1 MITVVATF
9 VPAAE
14 DDEEVLE
21 VEAEADD
28 EVDEEVEVEVDE
40 PEVKV
45 EADVSMHRKSAAKK
59 KKRDARGH
67 RDARESANKEASD
80 VKMTWVS
87 CDACHKWRR
96 MPVSDAALLSTDYW
110 ACSMMGTLFRRMN
123 CNTPQENPDED
134 DEEDERRTKRRT
146 RELPEGVAKLW
157 VQCEDC
163 TKWRSLP
170 VGTTVGEGQHWVCA
184 MNPRSSHSRCEVAE
198 EKLDDDEAEAEDAA
212 VADAEAAADE
222 ALAAV
227 EAAQKAVLSVRME
240 LEQAQQELRRAKEAS
255 TAAAEAVR
263 GGEATLEKAEAD
275 AEVEAAAVAEEEL
288 AAAAAVAA
296 AIEAAKA
303 EAAAAAAAWI
313 RARDQ
318 RAALAA
324 AKAAAATSEEH
335 PGHEGKEAAAK
346 SEEHPGHE
354 GKEAAAKSEEHP
366 GHEGKEAAAKS
377 EEHPGPEA
385 KEAAAKSEEHPGPEA
400 KEAAAKSEEH
410 PSPEAKEA
418 AAKSEEHPGHEG
430 KEAAAKSE
438 EHPGPEGKEAAQGS
452 STAAVMLDRAEPSA
466 ADGAQHGEIDGTN
479 DVMTRA
485 KAMGEAKAMELLER
499 AEAAKRGGNCSLVVH
514 EWSIAYVLR
523 PPGSC
528 SRGDIYMVD
537 PIDGEVIRSM
547 VGLKRKLGLAPLAP
561 SREGRSSM
569 PLAAFLPQAAAA
581 APSVPGTRRQ
591 KALARPKAEA
601 AREARRQLARLEAED
616 ERAKHTEAAVALH
629 VEHLATREIAA
640 VTAADEAVAALRE
653 CERQVATA
661 YQAARAAEQARRAS
675 RMHVCFAVGCRER
688 FADAAALRLHEAR
701 AHRRKTS
708 IQLRSS

>member
-1 MITVVATF
+1 MLSVVATF

-40 PEVKV
+40 PEVEV
-45 EADVSMHRKSAAKK
+45 EADVSMHRKSAKK
-59 KKRDARGH
+59 KKRDAKGH

-80 VKMTWVS
+80 VEMTWVS

-184 MNPRSSHSRCEVAE
+184 MSPRSSHSRCEVAE

-227 EAAQKAVLSVRME
+227 EAAQKAVLCVRME

-324 AKAAAATSEEH
+324 SKAAAATSEEH
-335 PGHEGKEAAAK
+335 PDHEGKEAAAK

-354 GKEAAAKSEEHP
+354 GKEAA
-366 GHEGKEAAAKS
+366 
-377 EEHPGPEA
+377 
-385 KEAAAKSEEHPGPEA
+385 
-400 KEAAAKSEEH
+400 
-410 PSPEAKEA
+410 
-418 AAKSEEHPGHEG
+418 
-430 KEAAAKSE
+430 
-438 EHPGPEGKEAAQGS
+438 QGS
-452 STAAVMLDRAEPSA
+452 STAAVMLDRAELSA
-466 ADGAQHGEIDGTN
+466 ADGAQHGEIDGAN

-485 KAMGEAKAMELLER
+485 KAMGEAKVMELLER

>member
-1 MITVVATF
+1 MLSVVATF

-227 EAAQKAVLSVRME
+227 EAAQKAVLCARME

-335 PGHEGKEAAAK
+335 PGHEGKEAA
-346 SEEHPGHE
+346 
-354 GKEAAAKSEEHP
+354 
-366 GHEGKEAAAKS
+366 
-377 EEHPGPEA
+377 
-385 KEAAAKSEEHPGPEA
+385 
-400 KEAAAKSEEH
+400 
-410 PSPEAKEA
+410 
-418 AAKSEEHPGHEG
+418 
-430 KEAAAKSE
+430 
-438 EHPGPEGKEAAQGS
+438 QGS

-466 ADGAQHGEIDGTN
+466 ADGAQHGEIDGAN

-569 PLAAFLPQAAAA
+569 PLAACLPNAAAA
-581 APSVPGTRRQ
+581 PPSVPGTRRQ

>member
-1 MITVVATF
+1 MHTSECVLAIFRHRAAKITNKFYGKMDPMITVVATF

-14 DDEEVLE
+14 DDGEVLE

-28 EVDEEVEVEVDE
+28 EFDEEVEVEVEVDE
-40 PEVKV
+40 AEVEV
-45 EADVSMHRKSAAKK
+45 EADVVSMNRKSATKKKSAHRDDRESAKK
-59 KKRDARGH
+59 K
-67 RDARESANKEASD
+67 ASD
-80 VKMTWVS
+80 VKMTWVR

-96 MPVSDAALLSTDYW
+96 MPVSDAAQLSTDYW
-110 ACSMMGTLFRRMN
+110 ACSMMGTLFRRIN
-123 CNTPQENPDED
+123 CNTPQEKLDED
-134 DEEDERRTKRRT
+134 EEEDERRTKKRT
-146 RELPEGVAKLW
+146 RELPEAVAKLW

-227 EAAQKAVLSVRME
+227 EAAQKVVLSVRKE
-240 LEQAQQELRRAKEAS
+240 LEQAQQEHSGAKEAS

-263 GGEATLEKAEAD
+263 GGKATLEKAEAD
-275 AEVEAAAVAEEEL
+275 AEVEAAAVAVEEL

-303 EAAAAAAAWI
+303 EAAAASAAWI
-313 RARDQ
+313 QARDQ

-346 SEEHPGHE
+346 SEEHPGYE
-354 GKEAAAKSEEHP
+354 GT
-366 GHEGKEAAAKS
+366 
-377 EEHPGPEA
+377 
-385 KEAAAKSEEHPGPEA
+385 
-400 KEAAAKSEEH
+400 
-410 PSPEAKEA
+410 
-418 AAKSEEHPGHEG
+418 
-430 KEAAAKSE
+430 
-438 EHPGPEGKEAAQGS
+438 EAAQGS
-452 STAAVMLDRAEPSA
+452 STAAVVLNRAKPSA
-466 ADGAQHGEIDGTN
+466 ADGAQHGAVDGTN

-499 AEAAKRGGNCSLVVH
+499 AEASKRGGNCSLVVH
-514 EWSIAYVLR
+514 DWSISYVLR

-561 SREGRSSM
+561 PREVRSSV
-569 PLAAFLPQAAAA
+569 PLAAFLPHAAAA

-629 VEHLATREIAA
+629 EEYLVTREIAA
-640 VTAADEAVAALRE
+640 VTAAEEAVAALRE

-661 YQAARAAEQARRAS
+661 YQAAREAEQARQAS
-675 RMHVCFAVGCRER
+675 RMHVCFAEGCGER

>member
-40 PEVKV
+40 PQVEV
-45 EADVSMHRKSAAKK
+45 EADVSMHRKSAREK
-59 KKRDARGH
+59 KKREAKGH
-67 RDARESANKEASD
+67 RDARESASKEASD

-227 EAAQKAVLSVRME
+227 EAAQKAVLSVRIE
-240 LEQAQQELRRAKEAS
+240 LEQAQQEHRRAKEAS

-296 AIEAAKA
+296 AIEAAKV

-324 AKAAAATSEEH
+324 AKAAAAT
-335 PGHEGKEAAAK
+335 
-346 SEEHPGHE
+346 
-354 GKEAAAKSEEHP
+354 
-366 GHEGKEAAAKS
+366 
-377 EEHPGPEA
+377 
-385 KEAAAKSEEHPGPEA
+385 
-400 KEAAAKSEEH
+400 
-410 PSPEAKEA
+410 
-418 AAKSEEHPGHEG
+418 SEEHPGHEG

-569 PLAAFLPQAAAA
+569 PLAACLSNAAAA

-640 VTAADEAVAALRE
+640 VTAAEEAVAALRE

>member
-1 MITVVATF
+1 MDPMITVVATF

-14 DDEEVLE
+14 DDGEVLE

-28 EVDEEVEVEVDE
+28 EFDEEVEVEVEVDE
-40 PEVKV
+40 AEVEV
-45 EADVSMHRKSAAKK
+45 EADVVSMDRKSATKKKSAHRDDRESAKK
-59 KKRDARGH
+59 K
-67 RDARESANKEASD
+67 ASD
-80 VKMTWVS
+80 VKMTWVR

-96 MPVSDAALLSTDYW
+96 MPVSDAAQLSTDYW
-110 ACSMMGTLFRRMN
+110 ACSMMGTLFRRIN
-123 CNTPQENPDED
+123 CNTPQEKLDED
-134 DEEDERRTKRRT
+134 EEEDERRTKKRT
-146 RELPEGVAKLW
+146 RELPEAVAKLW

-170 VGTTVGEGQHWVCA
+170 VGTTVGEGRWVCA

-212 VADAEAAADE
+212 VAAAEAAADE

-227 EAAQKAVLSVRME
+227 EAAQKVVLSVRKE
-240 LEQAQQELRRAKEAS
+240 LEQAQQEHRRAKEAS

-263 GGEATLEKAEAD
+263 GGKATLEKAEAD

-303 EAAAAAAAWI
+303 EAAAASAAWI
-313 RARDQ
+313 QARDQ

-346 SEEHPGHE
+346 SEEHPGYE
-354 GKEAAAKSEEHP
+354 GT
-366 GHEGKEAAAKS
+366 
-377 EEHPGPEA
+377 
-385 KEAAAKSEEHPGPEA
+385 
-400 KEAAAKSEEH
+400 
-410 PSPEAKEA
+410 
-418 AAKSEEHPGHEG
+418 
-430 KEAAAKSE
+430 
-438 EHPGPEGKEAAQGS
+438 EAAQGS
-452 STAAVMLDRAEPSA
+452 STAAVVLNRAEPSA
-466 ADGAQHGEIDGTN
+466 ADGAQHGATAAVMLNRAEPSAADGAQHGAVLNRAEPSAADGAQHGAVDGTN

-499 AEAAKRGGNCSLVVH
+499 AEASKRGGNCSLVVH
-514 EWSIAYVLR
+514 DWSISYVLR

-561 SREGRSSM
+561 PREVRSSV
-569 PLAAFLPQAAAA
+569 PLAAFLPHAAAA

-629 VEHLATREIAA
+629 EEYLVTREIAA
-640 VTAADEAVAALRE
+640 VTAAEEAVAALRE

-661 YQAARAAEQARRAS
+661 YQAAREAEQARQAS
-675 RMHVCFAVGCRER
+675 RMHVCFAEGCGER

>member
-1 MITVVATF
+1 MDPMITVVATF

-14 DDEEVLE
+14 DDGEVLE

-28 EVDEEVEVEVDE
+28 EFDEEVEVEVEVDE
-40 PEVKV
+40 AEVEV
-45 EADVSMHRKSAAKK
+45 EADVVSMNRKSATKKKSAHRDDRESAKK
-59 KKRDARGH
+59 K
-67 RDARESANKEASD
+67 ASD
-80 VKMTWVS
+80 VKMTWVR

-96 MPVSDAALLSTDYW
+96 MPVSDAAQLSTDYW
-110 ACSMMGTLFRRMN
+110 ACSMMGTLFRRIN
-123 CNTPQENPDED
+123 CNTPQEKLDED
-134 DEEDERRTKRRT
+134 EEEDERRTKKRT
-146 RELPEGVAKLW
+146 RELPEAVAKLW

-170 VGTTVGEGQHWVCA
+170 VGTTVGEGRWVCA

-212 VADAEAAADE
+212 VAAAEAAADE

-227 EAAQKAVLSVRME
+227 EAAQKVVLSVRKE
-240 LEQAQQELRRAKEAS
+240 LEQAQQEHRRAKEAS
-255 TAAAEAVR
+255 SAAAEAVR
-263 GGEATLEKAEAD
+263 GGKATLEKAEAD
-275 AEVEAAAVAEEEL
+275 AEVEAAAVAVEEL

-303 EAAAAAAAWI
+303 EAAAASAAWI
-313 RARDQ
+313 QARDQ

-346 SEEHPGHE
+346 SEEHPGYE
-354 GKEAAAKSEEHP
+354 GT
-366 GHEGKEAAAKS
+366 
-377 EEHPGPEA
+377 
-385 KEAAAKSEEHPGPEA
+385 
-400 KEAAAKSEEH
+400 
-410 PSPEAKEA
+410 
-418 AAKSEEHPGHEG
+418 
-430 KEAAAKSE
+430 
-438 EHPGPEGKEAAQGS
+438 EAAQGS
-452 STAAVMLDRAEPSA
+452 STAAVVLNRAEPSA
-466 ADGAQHGEIDGTN
+466 ADGAQHGVMLNRAEPSAADGAQHGALDVNRAEPSAADGAQHGALDGTN

-499 AEAAKRGGNCSLVVH
+499 AEASKRGGNCSLVVH
-514 EWSIAYVLR
+514 DWSISYVLR

-561 SREGRSSM
+561 PREVRSSV
-569 PLAAFLPQAAAA
+569 PLAAFLPHAAAA

-629 VEHLATREIAA
+629 EEYLVTREIAA
-640 VTAADEAVAALRE
+640 VTAAEEAVAALRE

-661 YQAARAAEQARRAS
+661 YQAAREAEQARQAS
-675 RMHVCFAVGCRER
+675 RMHVCFAEGCGER

>member
-1 MITVVATF
+1 
-9 VPAAE
+9 
-14 DDEEVLE
+14 
-21 VEAEADD
+21 
-28 EVDEEVEVEVDE
+28 
-40 PEVKV
+40 
-45 EADVSMHRKSAAKK
+45 
-59 KKRDARGH
+59 
-67 RDARESANKEASD
+67 
-80 VKMTWVS
+80 
-87 CDACHKWRR
+87 
-96 MPVSDAALLSTDYW
+96 
-110 ACSMMGTLFRRMN
+110 
-123 CNTPQENPDED
+123 
-134 DEEDERRTKRRT
+134 
-146 RELPEGVAKLW
+146 
-157 VQCEDC
+157 
-163 TKWRSLP
+163 
-170 VGTTVGEGQHWVCA
+170 
-184 MNPRSSHSRCEVAE
+184 
-198 EKLDDDEAEAEDAA
+198 
-212 VADAEAAADE
+212 
-222 ALAAV
+222 
-227 EAAQKAVLSVRME
+227 
-240 LEQAQQELRRAKEAS
+240 
-255 TAAAEAVR
+255 
-263 GGEATLEKAEAD
+263 
-275 AEVEAAAVAEEEL
+275 
-288 AAAAAVAA
+288 
-296 AIEAAKA
+296 
-303 EAAAAAAAWI
+303 
-313 RARDQ
+313 
-318 RAALAA
+318 
-324 AKAAAATSEEH
+324 
-335 PGHEGKEAAAK
+335 
-346 SEEHPGHE
+346 
-354 GKEAAAKSEEHP
+354 
-366 GHEGKEAAAKS
+366 
-377 EEHPGPEA
+377 
-385 KEAAAKSEEHPGPEA
+385 
-400 KEAAAKSEEH
+400 
-410 PSPEAKEA
+410 
-418 AAKSEEHPGHEG
+418 
-430 KEAAAKSE
+430 
-438 EHPGPEGKEAAQGS
+438 
-452 STAAVMLDRAEPSA
+452 MLDRAELSA

-569 PLAAFLPQAAAA
+569 PLAACLSNAAAA

-640 VTAADEAVAALRE
+640 VTAAEEAVAALRE

>member
-1 MITVVATF
+1 
-9 VPAAE
+9 
-14 DDEEVLE
+14 
-21 VEAEADD
+21 
-28 EVDEEVEVEVDE
+28 
-40 PEVKV
+40 
-45 EADVSMHRKSAAKK
+45 
-59 KKRDARGH
+59 
-67 RDARESANKEASD
+67 
-80 VKMTWVS
+80 
-87 CDACHKWRR
+87 

-184 MNPRSSHSRCEVAE
+184 MSPRSSHSRCEVAE

-240 LEQAQQELRRAKEAS
+240 LEQAQQEHRRAKQAS

-324 AKAAAATSEEH
+324 AKAAAA
-335 PGHEGKEAAAK
+335 K
-346 SEEHPGHE
+346 SEEHPD
-354 GKEAAAKSEEHP
+354 
-366 GHEGKEAAAKS
+366 
-377 EEHPGPEA
+377 PEA
-385 KEAAAKSEEHPGPEA
+385 
-400 KEAAAKSEEH
+400 
-410 PSPEAKEA
+410 
-418 AAKSEEHPGHEG
+418 
-430 KEAAAKSE
+430 
-438 EHPGPEGKEAAQGS
+438 KEAAQGS

-675 RMHVCFAVGCRER
+675 RMHVCFAVGCKVR
-688 FADAAALRLHEAR
+688 FPDAAALRLHEAR

>member
-1 MITVVATF
+1 
-9 VPAAE
+9 
-14 DDEEVLE
+14 
-21 VEAEADD
+21 
-28 EVDEEVEVEVDE
+28 
-40 PEVKV
+40 
-45 EADVSMHRKSAAKK
+45 
-59 KKRDARGH
+59 
-67 RDARESANKEASD
+67 
-80 VKMTWVS
+80 MTWVS

-96 MPVSDAALLSTDYW
+96 MPVADAALLTTDYW
-110 ACSMMGTLFRRMN
+110 ACSMMGTLFRRIN
-123 CNTPQENPDED
+123 CNTPQEKLDED
-134 DEEDERRTKRRT
+134 EEEDERRTKKRT
-146 RELPEGVAKLW
+146 RELPEAVAKLW

-170 VGTTVGEGQHWVCA
+170 VGTTVGEG
-184 MNPRSSHSRCEVAE
+184 RCEVAE

-212 VADAEAAADE
+212 VAAAEAAADE

-227 EAAQKAVLSVRME
+227 EAAQKVVLSVRKE
-240 LEQAQQELRRAKEAS
+240 LEQAQQEHRRAKEAS
-255 TAAAEAVR
+255 SAAAEAVR
-263 GGEATLEKAEAD
+263 GGKATLEKAEAD
-275 AEVEAAAVAEEEL
+275 AEVEAAAVSEDEL

-303 EAAAAAAAWI
+303 EAAAASAAWI
-313 RARDQ
+313 QARDQ

-335 PGHEGKEAAAK
+335 PGHEGTEAAAK
-346 SEEHPGHE
+346 SEEHPGYE
-354 GKEAAAKSEEHP
+354 GT
-366 GHEGKEAAAKS
+366 
-377 EEHPGPEA
+377 
-385 KEAAAKSEEHPGPEA
+385 
-400 KEAAAKSEEH
+400 
-410 PSPEAKEA
+410 
-418 AAKSEEHPGHEG
+418 
-430 KEAAAKSE
+430 
-438 EHPGPEGKEAAQGS
+438 EAAQGS
-452 STAAVMLDRAEPSA
+452 STAAVVLNRAEPSA
-466 ADGAQHGEIDGTN
+466 ADGAQHGAVDGTN

-499 AEAAKRGGNCSLVVH
+499 AEASKRGGNCSLVVH
-514 EWSIAYVLR
+514 DWSISYVLR

-561 SREGRSSM
+561 PREVRSSV
-569 PLAAFLPQAAAA
+569 PLAAFLPHAAAA

-629 VEHLATREIAA
+629 EEYLVTREIAA
-640 VTAADEAVAALRE
+640 VTAAEEAVAALRE

-661 YQAARAAEQARRAS
+661 YQAAREAEQARQAS
-675 RMHVCFAVGCRER
+675 RMHVCFAEGCGER

>member
-28 EVDEEVEVEVDE
+28 ELDEEVEVEVDE

-123 CNTPQENPDED
+123 CNTPQENLDED

-240 LEQAQQELRRAKEAS
+240 LEQAQQKHRRAKEAS

-313 RARDQ
+313 LARDQ

-354 GKEAAAKSEEHP
+354 GKEAA
-366 GHEGKEAAAKS
+366 
-377 EEHPGPEA
+377 
-385 KEAAAKSEEHPGPEA
+385 
-400 KEAAAKSEEH
+400 
-410 PSPEAKEA
+410 
-418 AAKSEEHPGHEG
+418 
-430 KEAAAKSE
+430 
-438 EHPGPEGKEAAQGS
+438 QGS

-466 ADGAQHGEIDGTN
+466 ADGAQHGEIDGAN

>member
-1 MITVVATF
+1 MDPTITVMATF

-28 EVDEEVEVEVDE
+28 ELDEEVEVEVDE
-40 PEVKV
+40 PEVEV
-45 EADVSMHRKSAAKK
+45 EADVSMHRKSAKK

-96 MPVSDAALLSTDYW
+96 MPVADAALLTTDYW
-110 ACSMMGTLFRRMN
+110 ACSMMGTLFRRIN
-123 CNTPQENPDED
+123 CNTPQENLDED
-134 DEEDERRTKRRT
+134 DEEDKRRTKRRT

-170 VGTTVGEGQHWVCA
+170 VGTTVGEGQRWVCA

-227 EAAQKAVLSVRME
+227 EAAQKAVLSVRLE
-240 LEQAQQELRRAKEAS
+240 LEQAQQEHRRAKEAS

-263 GGEATLEKAEAD
+263 GGKATLEKAEAD

-313 RARDQ
+313 LARDQ

-335 PGHEGKEAAAK
+335 PGHQ
-346 SEEHPGHE
+346 
-354 GKEAAAKSEEHP
+354 
-366 GHEGKEAAAKS
+366 
-377 EEHPGPEA
+377 
-385 KEAAAKSEEHPGPEA
+385 
-400 KEAAAKSEEH
+400 
-410 PSPEAKEA
+410 
-418 AAKSEEHPGHEG
+418 
-430 KEAAAKSE
+430 
-438 EHPGPEGKEAAQGS
+438 GKEAAQGS

-466 ADGAQHGEIDGTN
+466 ADGAQHGAVDGTN
-479 DVMTRA
+479 DVLTRA

-514 EWSIAYVLR
+514 DWSIAYVLR

-569 PLAAFLPQAAAA
+569 PLAAFLPHAAAA

-601 AREARRQLARLEAED
+601 ARVARRQLARLEAED

-629 VEHLATREIAA
+629 EEHLVTREIAT
-640 VTAADEAVAALRE
+640 VTAAEEAVAALRE

-661 YQAARAAEQARRAS
+661 YQAAREAEQARRAS